1 MTDLLNNHLAFIQS
15 QRVGRLA
22 TADAAGSPHVIP
34 VCFACDGAS
43 LYIALDAKPK
53 RVAPRQLK
61 RIRNIL
67 ENPKVALV
75 LDCYTEDWSELA
87 YVMIRGEATLIE
99 PEEDEHA
106 TAIDLLRD
114 RYPQYRTM
122 PIHEQPVIAIRPTS
136 VVGWRSQT
144 S

>member
-1 MTDLLNNHLAFIQS
+1 MTDVLSDHLTFIQS

-22 TADAAGSPHVIP
+22 TADAAGVPHAMPI
-34 VCFACDGAS
+34 CFACDGIS
-43 LYIALDAKPK
+43 IYIALDAKPK

-75 LDCYTEDWSELA
+75 LDHYSEDWSELA
-87 YVMIRGEATLIE
+87 YVMIRGEAILIE
-99 PEEDEHA
+99 PEEDEHTA
-106 TAIDLLRD
+106 AIDLLRG
-114 RYPQYRTM
+114 RYPQYRAM

-136 VVGWRSQT
+136 VVAWGSQT

>member
-43 LYIALDAKPK
+43 IYIALDAKPK

-75 LDCYTEDWSELA
+75 LDRYSEDWSELA

-106 TAIDLLRD
+106 AAIHLLRD

-122 PIHEQPVIAIRPTS
+122 PIHEQPIIAIRPTS
-136 VVGWRSQT
+136 VVGWGSQA